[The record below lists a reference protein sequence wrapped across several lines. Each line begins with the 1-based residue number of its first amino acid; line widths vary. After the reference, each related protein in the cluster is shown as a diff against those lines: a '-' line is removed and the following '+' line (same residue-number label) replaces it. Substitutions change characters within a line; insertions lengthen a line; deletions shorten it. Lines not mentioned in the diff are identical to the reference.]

1 MMPAREEGRPIPFSF
16 NAQTFDGKPMSAP
29 GVLAPASSQA
39 PQYVKLLACA
49 KHFAVHSGPEWNRHS
64 FNVEDLPE
72 RDLWETYLPAFK
84 SLVQDGN
91 VAEVM
96 CAYQR
101 IDGAPCCSNAR
112 YERQIL
118 RDEWGFKGLIT
129 SDCGAINDFYVPGR
143 HGTAKTPAEA
153 TAQAIGAGTDVECG
167 SVYRSL
173 PEAVKTGMISEEK
186 VNESL
191 KRLLIARFRLGDFD
205 QDENVPWTQIPSSVI
220 ASKAHKDLA
229 EKMAEEG
236 IVLLQNRNNLLPLK
250 SSGMKLVVMGPNAND
265 SIMQW
270 GNYSGY
276 PTSTTTM
283 LGITTLQMGVFGGIV
298 VGLGVAALHNKF
310 YKIELPQVLAFFG
323 GTRFVPIVSSIV
335 YLVVGI
341 AMFYIWPVVQSGIAA
356 LGALVLASGY
366 AGTFIYGLLERALIP
381 FGLHHVF
388 YMPFWQT
395 AVGGTA
401 IIDGV
406 TVTGA
411 QNIFFAEL
419 ASKSTTVFSVSA
431 TRFMA
436 GKFPFM
442 MFGLPGAALAMYQCA
457 KPEKKKVAGGL
468 LLSAALT
475 AFLTGITEPLEFT
488 FIFVALPM
496 YAVHCVLAGLSFMLM
511 HILNVGVGM
520 TFSGGLIDLV
530 LFGVMQG
537 NAKTHWM
544 WVVVVGAVYFVLY
557 YIIFRF
563 MISKFDYKT
572 PGRDDAEEVKLYTR
586 ADVNAR
592 SAASGSTAPAGDDPV
607 SALIV
612 EGLGGTDNLSDVDCC
627 ATRLRCTV
635 KDAALVRQDV
645 LKASG
650 ASGVI
655 CKGNGVQVVYG
666 PKVAVIKAKL
676 EDYLETAPKTP
687 AAAAAP
693 APAAHAA
700 KDTVLSACLN
710 GTVVP
715 LADVKDEAFA
725 SGALGDGIA
734 IEPTDGELVAPA
746 DGEISSTFE
755 THHAVG
761 MTTADGAELLMHIGI
776 DTVKLGGKHFTYLV
790 NEGDK
795 VKKGQP
801 LIRFELEAIKAEGYP
816 VTTPLIV
823 CNTDDYAA
831 VVAKASGAVK
841 QGDALLELK
850 H

>member
-1 MMPAREEGRPIPFSF
+1 MKDKIFGVLQRVGRSFMLPIALLPVAGLLLGIGSSFTNETMLAAYGLNSVIHPGTLIYTILDVMSQTGSAVFNNLALLFAMGVAIGMARKEKEVAALSGAVAYIIMNTAIQAMINAAGGVDAMPA
-16 NAQTFDGKPMSAP
+16 N
-29 GVLAPASSQA
+29 
-39 PQYVKLLACA
+39 
-49 KHFAVHSGPEWNRHS
+49 
-64 FNVEDLPE
+64 
-72 RDLWETYLPAFK
+72 
-84 SLVQDGN
+84 
-91 VAEVM
+91 
-96 CAYQR
+96 
-101 IDGAPCCSNAR
+101 
-112 YERQIL
+112 
-118 RDEWGFKGLIT
+118 
-129 SDCGAINDFYVPGR
+129 
-143 HGTAKTPAEA
+143 
-153 TAQAIGAGTDVECG
+153 
-167 SVYRSL
+167 
-173 PEAVKTGMISEEK
+173 
-186 VNESL
+186 
-191 KRLLIARFRLGDFD
+191 
-205 QDENVPWTQIPSSVI
+205 
-220 ASKAHKDLA
+220 
-229 EKMAEEG
+229 
-236 IVLLQNRNNLLPLK
+236 
-250 SSGMKLVVMGPNAND
+250 
-265 SIMQW
+265 
-270 GNYSGY
+270 
-276 PTSTTTM
+276 STTTM

-537 NAKTHWM
+537 NAKTHWV

-612 EGLGGTDNLSDVDCC
+612 EGLGGAANLSDVDCC

-676 EDYLETAPKTP
+676 EDYLENAPKTS
-687 AAAAAP
+687 AATAAP
-693 APAAHAA
+693 APATAPAAPAAAA

-715 LADVKDEAFA
+715 LAEVKDEAFA

-734 IEPTDGELVAPA
+734 IEPIDGELVAPA

-831 VVAKASGAVK
+831 VAAKASGTVK

>member
-1 MMPAREEGRPIPFSF
+1 MKDKIFGVLQRVGRSFMLPIALLPVAGLLLGIGSSFTNETMLAAYGLNSVIHPGTLIYTILDVMSQTGSAVFNNLALLFAMGVAIGMARKEKEVAALSGAVAYIIMNTAIQAMINAAGGVEAMPA
-16 NAQTFDGKPMSAP
+16 N
-29 GVLAPASSQA
+29 
-39 PQYVKLLACA
+39 
-49 KHFAVHSGPEWNRHS
+49 
-64 FNVEDLPE
+64 
-72 RDLWETYLPAFK
+72 
-84 SLVQDGN
+84 
-91 VAEVM
+91 
-96 CAYQR
+96 
-101 IDGAPCCSNAR
+101 
-112 YERQIL
+112 
-118 RDEWGFKGLIT
+118 
-129 SDCGAINDFYVPGR
+129 
-143 HGTAKTPAEA
+143 
-153 TAQAIGAGTDVECG
+153 
-167 SVYRSL
+167 
-173 PEAVKTGMISEEK
+173 
-186 VNESL
+186 
-191 KRLLIARFRLGDFD
+191 
-205 QDENVPWTQIPSSVI
+205 
-220 ASKAHKDLA
+220 
-229 EKMAEEG
+229 
-236 IVLLQNRNNLLPLK
+236 
-250 SSGMKLVVMGPNAND
+250 
-265 SIMQW
+265 
-270 GNYSGY
+270 
-276 PTSTTTM
+276 STTTM

-323 GTRFVPIVSSIV
+323 GTRFVPIISSIV

-442 MFGLPGAALAMYQCA
+442 MFGLPGAALAMYHCA
-457 KPEKKKVAGGL
+457 KPEKKKAAGGL

-537 NAKTHWM
+537 NDKTHWI

-557 YIIFRF
+557 YLIFRF

-676 EDYLETAPKTP
+676 EDYLENAPKTP
-687 AAAAAP
+687 AATAAP
-693 APAAHAA
+693 APAAAPAAPAAAA
-700 KDTVLSACLN
+700 KDTVLAACLT

-715 LADVKDEAFA
+715 LAEVKDEAFA

-734 IEPTDGELVAPA
+734 IEPAVGELVAPA
-746 DGEISSTFE
+746 DGEISSTFD

-761 MTTADGAELLMHIGI
+761 MTTVDGAELLMHIGI

-795 VKKGQP
+795 VRKGQP
-801 LIRFELEAIKAEGYP
+801 LIRFDIEAIKAEGYP

-823 CNTDDYAA
+823 CNTDEYAA
-831 VVAKASGAVK
+831 VTPKASGTVK

-850 H
+850 G

>member
-1 MMPAREEGRPIPFSF
+1 MKDKIFGVLQRVGRSFMLPIALLPVAGLLLGIGSSFTNETMLAAYGLNSVIHPGTLIYTILDVMSQTGSAVFNNLALLFAMGVAIGMARKEKEVAALSGAVAYIIMNTAIQAMINAAGGVEAMPA
-16 NAQTFDGKPMSAP
+16 N
-29 GVLAPASSQA
+29 
-39 PQYVKLLACA
+39 
-49 KHFAVHSGPEWNRHS
+49 
-64 FNVEDLPE
+64 
-72 RDLWETYLPAFK
+72 
-84 SLVQDGN
+84 
-91 VAEVM
+91 
-96 CAYQR
+96 
-101 IDGAPCCSNAR
+101 
-112 YERQIL
+112 
-118 RDEWGFKGLIT
+118 
-129 SDCGAINDFYVPGR
+129 
-143 HGTAKTPAEA
+143 
-153 TAQAIGAGTDVECG
+153 
-167 SVYRSL
+167 
-173 PEAVKTGMISEEK
+173 
-186 VNESL
+186 
-191 KRLLIARFRLGDFD
+191 
-205 QDENVPWTQIPSSVI
+205 
-220 ASKAHKDLA
+220 
-229 EKMAEEG
+229 
-236 IVLLQNRNNLLPLK
+236 
-250 SSGMKLVVMGPNAND
+250 
-265 SIMQW
+265 
-270 GNYSGY
+270 
-276 PTSTTTM
+276 STTTM

-419 ASKSTTVFSVSA
+419 ASKSTTAFSVSA

-457 KPEKKKVAGGL
+457 KPEKKKAAGGL

-537 NAKTHWM
+537 NAKTHWV

-612 EGLGGTDNLSDVDCC
+612 EGLGGAANLSDVDCC

-687 AAAAAP
+687 AVAAAP
-693 APAAHAA
+693 APAAAPAAPAAAA
-700 KDTVLSACLN
+700 KDTVLAACLT

-715 LADVKDEAFA
+715 LAEVKDEAFA

-734 IEPTDGELVAPA
+734 IEPAVGELVAPA
-746 DGEISSTFE
+746 DGEISSTFD

-761 MTTADGAELLMHIGI
+761 MTTVDGAELLMHIGI

-795 VKKGQP
+795 VRKGQP
-801 LIRFELEAIKAEGYP
+801 LIRFDIEAIKAEGYP

-823 CNTDDYAA
+823 CNTDEYAA
-831 VVAKASGAVK
+831 VTPKASGTVK

-850 H
+850 G

>member
-1 MMPAREEGRPIPFSF
+1 MKDKIFGVLQRVGRSFMLPIALLPVAGLLLGIGSSFTNETMLAAYGLNSVIHPGTLIYTILDVMSQTGSAVFNNLALLFAMGVAIGMARKEKEVAALSGAVAYIIMNTAIQAMINAAGGVDAMPA
-16 NAQTFDGKPMSAP
+16 N
-29 GVLAPASSQA
+29 
-39 PQYVKLLACA
+39 
-49 KHFAVHSGPEWNRHS
+49 
-64 FNVEDLPE
+64 
-72 RDLWETYLPAFK
+72 
-84 SLVQDGN
+84 
-91 VAEVM
+91 
-96 CAYQR
+96 
-101 IDGAPCCSNAR
+101 
-112 YERQIL
+112 
-118 RDEWGFKGLIT
+118 
-129 SDCGAINDFYVPGR
+129 
-143 HGTAKTPAEA
+143 
-153 TAQAIGAGTDVECG
+153 
-167 SVYRSL
+167 
-173 PEAVKTGMISEEK
+173 
-186 VNESL
+186 
-191 KRLLIARFRLGDFD
+191 
-205 QDENVPWTQIPSSVI
+205 
-220 ASKAHKDLA
+220 
-229 EKMAEEG
+229 
-236 IVLLQNRNNLLPLK
+236 
-250 SSGMKLVVMGPNAND
+250 
-265 SIMQW
+265 
-270 GNYSGY
+270 
-276 PTSTTTM
+276 STTTM

-537 NAKTHWM
+537 NAKTHWV

-612 EGLGGTDNLSDVDCC
+612 EGLGGAANLSDVDCC

-676 EDYLETAPKTP
+676 EDYLENAPKT
-687 AAAAAP
+687 
-693 APAAHAA
+693 PAAHAA

-776 DTVKLGGKHFTYLV
+776 DTVKLGGRHFTYLV

-831 VVAKASGAVK
+831 VAAKASGTVK

>member
-1 MMPAREEGRPIPFSF
+1 MKDKIFGVLQRVGRSFMLPIALLPVAGLLLGIGSSFTNETMLAAYGLNSVIHPGTLIYTILDVMSQTGSAVFNNLALLFAMGVAIGMARKEKEVAALSGAVAYIIMNTAIQAMINAAGGVDAMPA
-16 NAQTFDGKPMSAP
+16 N
-29 GVLAPASSQA
+29 
-39 PQYVKLLACA
+39 
-49 KHFAVHSGPEWNRHS
+49 
-64 FNVEDLPE
+64 
-72 RDLWETYLPAFK
+72 
-84 SLVQDGN
+84 
-91 VAEVM
+91 
-96 CAYQR
+96 
-101 IDGAPCCSNAR
+101 
-112 YERQIL
+112 
-118 RDEWGFKGLIT
+118 
-129 SDCGAINDFYVPGR
+129 
-143 HGTAKTPAEA
+143 
-153 TAQAIGAGTDVECG
+153 
-167 SVYRSL
+167 
-173 PEAVKTGMISEEK
+173 
-186 VNESL
+186 
-191 KRLLIARFRLGDFD
+191 
-205 QDENVPWTQIPSSVI
+205 
-220 ASKAHKDLA
+220 
-229 EKMAEEG
+229 
-236 IVLLQNRNNLLPLK
+236 
-250 SSGMKLVVMGPNAND
+250 
-265 SIMQW
+265 
-270 GNYSGY
+270 
-276 PTSTTTM
+276 STTTM

-457 KPEKKKVAGGL
+457 KPEKKKAAGGL

-537 NAKTHWM
+537 NAKTHWV
-544 WVVVVGAVYFVLY
+544 WVIVVGAVYFVLY

-612 EGLGGTDNLSDVDCC
+612 EGLGGATNLSDVDCC

-676 EDYLETAPKTP
+676 EDYLENAPKTS
-687 AAAAAP
+687 AATAAP
-693 APAAHAA
+693 APATAPAAPAAAA

-715 LADVKDEAFA
+715 LAEVKDEAFA

-734 IEPTDGELVAPA
+734 IEPIDGELVAPA

-831 VVAKASGAVK
+831 VAAKASGTVK

>member
-1 MMPAREEGRPIPFSF
+1 MKDKIFGVLQRVGRSFMLPIALLPVAGLLLGIGSSFTNETMLAAYGLNSVIHPGTLIYTILDVMSQTGSAVFNNLALLFAMGVAIGMARKEKEVAALSGAVAYIIMNTAIQAMINAAGGVDAMPA
-16 NAQTFDGKPMSAP
+16 N
-29 GVLAPASSQA
+29 
-39 PQYVKLLACA
+39 
-49 KHFAVHSGPEWNRHS
+49 
-64 FNVEDLPE
+64 
-72 RDLWETYLPAFK
+72 
-84 SLVQDGN
+84 
-91 VAEVM
+91 
-96 CAYQR
+96 
-101 IDGAPCCSNAR
+101 
-112 YERQIL
+112 
-118 RDEWGFKGLIT
+118 
-129 SDCGAINDFYVPGR
+129 
-143 HGTAKTPAEA
+143 
-153 TAQAIGAGTDVECG
+153 
-167 SVYRSL
+167 
-173 PEAVKTGMISEEK
+173 
-186 VNESL
+186 
-191 KRLLIARFRLGDFD
+191 
-205 QDENVPWTQIPSSVI
+205 
-220 ASKAHKDLA
+220 
-229 EKMAEEG
+229 
-236 IVLLQNRNNLLPLK
+236 
-250 SSGMKLVVMGPNAND
+250 
-265 SIMQW
+265 
-270 GNYSGY
+270 
-276 PTSTTTM
+276 STTTM

-323 GTRFVPIVSSIV
+323 GTRFVPIISSIV

-442 MFGLPGAALAMYQCA
+442 MFGLPGAALAMYHCA
-457 KPEKKKVAGGL
+457 KPEKKKAAGGL

-530 LFGVMQG
+530 LFGAMQG
-537 NAKTHWM
+537 NAKTHWI

-557 YIIFRF
+557 YLIFRF
-563 MISKFDYKT
+563 MISKFNYKT

-592 SAASGSTAPAGDDPV
+592 SAASGSNAPAGDDPV

-635 KDAALVRQDV
+635 KDAALVKQDV

-676 EDYLETAPKTP
+676 EDYLENAPKTP
-687 AAAAAP
+687 AVPAAP
-693 APAAHAA
+693 APAAVPAAPAAAA
-700 KDTVLSACLN
+700 KDTVLAACLT

-715 LADVKDEAFA
+715 LAEVKDEAFA

-734 IEPTDGELVAPA
+734 IEPAVGELVAPA
-746 DGEISSTFE
+746 DGEISSTFD

-761 MTTADGAELLMHIGI
+761 MTTVDGAELLMHIGI

-795 VKKGQP
+795 VRKGQP
-801 LIRFELEAIKAEGYP
+801 LIRFDIEAIKAEGYP

-823 CNTDDYAA
+823 CNTDEYAA
-831 VVAKASGAVK
+831 VTPKASGTVK

-850 H
+850 G

>member
-1 MMPAREEGRPIPFSF
+1 MKDKIFGVLQRVGRSFMLPIALLPVAGLLLGIGSSFTNETMLAAYGLNSVIHPGTLIYTILDVMSQTGNAVFNNLALLFAMGVAIGMARKEKEVAALSGAVAYIIMNTAIQAMINAAGGVEAMPA
-16 NAQTFDGKPMSAP
+16 N
-29 GVLAPASSQA
+29 
-39 PQYVKLLACA
+39 
-49 KHFAVHSGPEWNRHS
+49 
-64 FNVEDLPE
+64 
-72 RDLWETYLPAFK
+72 
-84 SLVQDGN
+84 
-91 VAEVM
+91 
-96 CAYQR
+96 
-101 IDGAPCCSNAR
+101 
-112 YERQIL
+112 
-118 RDEWGFKGLIT
+118 
-129 SDCGAINDFYVPGR
+129 
-143 HGTAKTPAEA
+143 
-153 TAQAIGAGTDVECG
+153 
-167 SVYRSL
+167 
-173 PEAVKTGMISEEK
+173 
-186 VNESL
+186 
-191 KRLLIARFRLGDFD
+191 
-205 QDENVPWTQIPSSVI
+205 
-220 ASKAHKDLA
+220 
-229 EKMAEEG
+229 
-236 IVLLQNRNNLLPLK
+236 
-250 SSGMKLVVMGPNAND
+250 
-265 SIMQW
+265 
-270 GNYSGY
+270 
-276 PTSTTTM
+276 STTTM

-341 AMFYIWPVVQSGIAA
+341 AMFYIWPVVQNGIAA

-457 KPEKKKVAGGL
+457 KPEKKKAAGGL

-537 NAKTHWM
+537 NAKTHWV

-592 SAASGSTAPAGDDPV
+592 NAASGSVPAGNDPV
-607 SALIV
+607 SAMIV
-612 EGLGGTDNLSDVDCC
+612 EGLGGAANLADVDCC

-635 KDAALVRQDV
+635 NDAALVKQDV

-676 EDYLETAPKTP
+676 EDYLESAPKNP
-687 AAAAAP
+687 VVAPSPVAAAAP
-693 APAAHAA
+693 APTA

-725 SGALGDGIA
+725 SGVLGDGIA
-734 IEPTDGELVAPA
+734 IEPSDGELVAPA

-831 VVAKASGAVK
+831 VEAKASGTVK

>member
-1 MMPAREEGRPIPFSF
+1 MKDKIFGVLQRVGRSFMLPIALLPVAGLLLGIGSSFTNETMLAAYGLNSVIHPGTLIYTILDVMSQTGSAVFNNLALLFAMGVAIGMARKEKEVAALSGAVAYIIMNTAIQAMINAAGGVEAMPA
-16 NAQTFDGKPMSAP
+16 N
-29 GVLAPASSQA
+29 
-39 PQYVKLLACA
+39 
-49 KHFAVHSGPEWNRHS
+49 
-64 FNVEDLPE
+64 
-72 RDLWETYLPAFK
+72 
-84 SLVQDGN
+84 
-91 VAEVM
+91 
-96 CAYQR
+96 
-101 IDGAPCCSNAR
+101 
-112 YERQIL
+112 
-118 RDEWGFKGLIT
+118 
-129 SDCGAINDFYVPGR
+129 
-143 HGTAKTPAEA
+143 
-153 TAQAIGAGTDVECG
+153 
-167 SVYRSL
+167 
-173 PEAVKTGMISEEK
+173 
-186 VNESL
+186 
-191 KRLLIARFRLGDFD
+191 
-205 QDENVPWTQIPSSVI
+205 
-220 ASKAHKDLA
+220 
-229 EKMAEEG
+229 
-236 IVLLQNRNNLLPLK
+236 
-250 SSGMKLVVMGPNAND
+250 
-265 SIMQW
+265 
-270 GNYSGY
+270 
-276 PTSTTTM
+276 STTTM

-612 EGLGGTDNLSDVDCC
+612 EGLGGTANLSDVDCC

-676 EDYLETAPKTP
+676 EDYLENAPKTP
-687 AAAAAP
+687 AATAAP
-693 APAAHAA
+693 APAAAPAAPAAAA
-700 KDTVLSACLN
+700 KDTVLAACLT

-715 LADVKDEAFA
+715 LAEVKDEAFA

-734 IEPTDGELVAPA
+734 IEPAVGELVAPA
-746 DGEISSTFE
+746 DGEISSTFD

-761 MTTADGAELLMHIGI
+761 MTTVDGAELLMHIGI

-795 VKKGQP
+795 VRKGQP
-801 LIRFELEAIKAEGYP
+801 LIRFDIEAIKAEGYP

-823 CNTDDYAA
+823 CNTDEYAA
-831 VVAKASGAVK
+831 VTPKASGTVK

-850 H
+850 G

>member
-1 MMPAREEGRPIPFSF
+1 MLDTNLRKGELKMKDKIFGVLQRVGRSFMLPIALLPVAGLLLGIGSSFTNETMLAAYGLNSVIHPGTLIYTILDVMSQTGSAVFNNLALLFAMGVAIGMARKEKAVAALSGAVAYIIMNTAIQAMINAAGGVEAMPA
-16 NAQTFDGKPMSAP
+16 N
-29 GVLAPASSQA
+29 
-39 PQYVKLLACA
+39 
-49 KHFAVHSGPEWNRHS
+49 
-64 FNVEDLPE
+64 
-72 RDLWETYLPAFK
+72 
-84 SLVQDGN
+84 
-91 VAEVM
+91 
-96 CAYQR
+96 
-101 IDGAPCCSNAR
+101 
-112 YERQIL
+112 
-118 RDEWGFKGLIT
+118 
-129 SDCGAINDFYVPGR
+129 
-143 HGTAKTPAEA
+143 
-153 TAQAIGAGTDVECG
+153 
-167 SVYRSL
+167 
-173 PEAVKTGMISEEK
+173 
-186 VNESL
+186 
-191 KRLLIARFRLGDFD
+191 
-205 QDENVPWTQIPSSVI
+205 
-220 ASKAHKDLA
+220 
-229 EKMAEEG
+229 
-236 IVLLQNRNNLLPLK
+236 
-250 SSGMKLVVMGPNAND
+250 
-265 SIMQW
+265 
-270 GNYSGY
+270 
-276 PTSTTTM
+276 STTTM

-323 GTRFVPIVSSIV
+323 GTRFVPIISSIV

-341 AMFYIWPVVQSGIAA
+341 AMFYIWPVVQNGIAA

-401 IIDGV
+401 IIDGM

-457 KPEKKKVAGGL
+457 KPEKKKAAGGL

-511 HILNVGVGM
+511 HILNVGMGM
-520 TFSGGLIDLV
+520 TFSGGFIDLV

-537 NAKTHWM
+537 NAKTHWV

-592 SAASGSTAPAGDDPV
+592 NAASGSVPAGNDPV

-612 EGLGGTDNLSDVDCC
+612 EGLGGAANLADVDCC

-635 KDAALVRQDV
+635 NDAALVKQDV

-676 EDYLETAPKTP
+676 EDYLESAPKDPVVAPSP
-687 AAAAAP
+687 AAAP
-693 APAAHAA
+693 AA

-725 SGALGDGIA
+725 SGVLGDGIA
-734 IEPTDGELVAPA
+734 IEPCDGELVAPA

-816 VTTPLIV
+816 VTTPVIV

-831 VVAKASGAVK
+831 VAAKASGTVK

>member
-1 MMPAREEGRPIPFSF
+1 MKDKIFGVLQRVGRSFMLPIALLPVAGLLLGIGSSFTNETMLAAYGLNSVIHPGTLIYTILDVMSQTGSAVFNNLALLFAMGVAIGMARKEKEVAALSGAVAYIIMNTAIQAMINAAGGVEAMPA
-16 NAQTFDGKPMSAP
+16 N
-29 GVLAPASSQA
+29 
-39 PQYVKLLACA
+39 
-49 KHFAVHSGPEWNRHS
+49 
-64 FNVEDLPE
+64 
-72 RDLWETYLPAFK
+72 
-84 SLVQDGN
+84 
-91 VAEVM
+91 
-96 CAYQR
+96 
-101 IDGAPCCSNAR
+101 
-112 YERQIL
+112 
-118 RDEWGFKGLIT
+118 
-129 SDCGAINDFYVPGR
+129 
-143 HGTAKTPAEA
+143 
-153 TAQAIGAGTDVECG
+153 
-167 SVYRSL
+167 
-173 PEAVKTGMISEEK
+173 
-186 VNESL
+186 
-191 KRLLIARFRLGDFD
+191 
-205 QDENVPWTQIPSSVI
+205 
-220 ASKAHKDLA
+220 
-229 EKMAEEG
+229 
-236 IVLLQNRNNLLPLK
+236 
-250 SSGMKLVVMGPNAND
+250 
-265 SIMQW
+265 
-270 GNYSGY
+270 
-276 PTSTTTM
+276 STTTM

-323 GTRFVPIVSSIV
+323 GTRFVPIISSIV

-457 KPEKKKVAGGL
+457 KPEKKKAAGGL

-537 NAKTHWM
+537 NAKTHWV

-563 MISKFDYKT
+563 MISKFNYKT
-572 PGRDDAEEVKLYTR
+572 PGCDDAEEVKLYTR

-592 SAASGSTAPAGDDPV
+592 NAASGSVPAGNDPV

-612 EGLGGTDNLSDVDCC
+612 EGLGGTANLSDVDCC

-635 KDAALVRQDV
+635 NDAALVKQDV

-676 EDYLETAPKTP
+676 EDYLENAPKTP
-687 AAAAAP
+687 AATAAP
-693 APAAHAA
+693 APATAPAAPAAAA

-715 LADVKDEAFA
+715 LAEVKDEAFA

-734 IEPTDGELVAPA
+734 IEPIDGELVAPA

-761 MTTADGAELLMHIGI
+761 MTTVDGAELLMHIGI

-790 NEGDK
+790 SEGDK

-831 VVAKASGAVK
+831 VAAKASGTVK